1 MPTTLAIRINYVNR
15 PLPDSERTF
24 SVTPADYITLEAND
38 YLIWSKDLENLLAGE
53 PGPAELN
60 EHAMVILNEAVTVTE
75 CMLYDDSGDVG
86 GHYHTHKVIG
96 MGENKRF
103 VFCFSFSNATATIPR
118 LEAWDDSDHD
128 SIANYCLGA
137 GTPANSFIKAVK
149 TTDALPGGGW
159 GGTPIAGASN
169 YINLDTAALSGAKDL
184 YCNAKIT
191 IPGGFSTPAQETF
204 VLTIRYTYL

>member
-38 YLIWSKDLENLLAGE
+38 YLIWSKDLENWLDHE
-53 PGPAELN
+53 PGPTELN
-60 EHAMVILNEAVTVTE
+60 EHAMVILNDAVPVTE
-75 CMLYDDSGDVG
+75 CMLYDDSGNVG

-137 GTPANSFIKAVK
+137 GIADSFIKAVK

-184 YCNAKIT
+184 YSNIKVI
-191 IPGGFSTPAQETF
+191 IPGNYPNPASEIF
-204 VLTIRYTYL
+204 CLTIRYTYL